1 MFSLFSKL
9 FKLYL
14 STNLEIQCSPR
25 QRDINIRKTKK
36 NEIYNFCIIF
46 IIHFLIKKNRIVNR
60 KYFNLSLIGEVLYFR
75 LVIRSVVHT
84 RANCNWYFHYS
95 NWVDLILFIFTCI
108 PLINCKSDF
117 FNIANIHHGCH
128 SFTSSKFNP
137 SPLTIKTKRFLE
149 APGPHSM
156 ATLWLMN
163 ELSAS
168 KWFLAAISML

>member
-1 MFSLFSKL
+1 MKFTIFVLF
-9 FKLYL
+9 L
-14 STNLEIQCSPR
+14 S
-25 QRDINIRKTKK
+25 
-36 NEIYNFCIIF
+36 FIF
-46 IIHFLIKKNRIVNR
+46 LKKKNRIVNR

-84 RANCNWYFHYS
+84 RANCNWYIHYS

-108 PLINCKSDF
+108 PLIIWSLIINQSDF

-156 ATLWLMN
+156 TTLWLMN
-163 ELSAS
+163 ELPAC
-168 KWFLAAISML
+168 KWFLVATSMS